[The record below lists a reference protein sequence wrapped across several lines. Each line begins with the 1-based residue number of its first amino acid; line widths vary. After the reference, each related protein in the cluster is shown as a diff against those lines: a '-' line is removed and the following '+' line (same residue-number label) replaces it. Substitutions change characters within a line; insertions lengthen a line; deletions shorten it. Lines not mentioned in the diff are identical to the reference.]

1 MAMAPAN
8 YSGLANLMNL
18 QGVGVNPTSQLAYVP
33 SKDLMTRYQTIPNPS
48 TGIPQA
54 MGVTGMAEGGMP
66 SQQYPMQEEAMELA
80 NRGRYG
86 DTTLVHMTPGEV
98 QGLASLGQLTI
109 NPDTGL
115 PEAFSMKSLLP
126 IIGGIAGSFL
136 LPGVGTAL
144 GASALGATAI
154 GAGLG
159 TAAGGLL
166 AGQSLGEAAL
176 GGVMSGAMSF
186 GIGSLMAAPGLKE
199 GVTSTLSP
207 DVINAGMADPF
218 GEVLTTTAGKPL
230 AGLSGL
236 TQQTSAFEAFTPT
249 ISSDYIPPS
258 AYEMAAYNQQP
269 AMQALGGDFVNL
281 DSGPF
286 VPAYKGAGFPATAPS
301 VTPPSFAEMATLE
314 QAAAL
319 PTSSLTMTP
328 DTITPNYSL
337 EKAYEPNMLE
347 RTLLGRKATPA
358 GPLTPEQFS
367 NLGGVRSNLST
378 MELAKQKL
386 TDPLTYAPAGVAALT
401 GGFDDPYEYEE
412 PAARPPVDT
421 GFGDYRIVG
430 GEERNPETAK
440 EIQKRMLAGGVRP
453 SYFSPTQRYVRNAA
467 EGGIVGLQQGGMA
480 TPQAPS
486 AMAGML
492 TQPQPQQPLP
502 INVQVQPQQP
512 VMPQQ
517 PQPSMPMPQTGSGVA
532 PLPDQQKEFM
542 KLMDM
547 EDQLQSQKRSQS
559 TQALASLIGLGTDFA
574 SNQYPQTSPSGQ
586 AVQPPPTPPMNYGSQ
601 VNLGATGGFAQ
612 GGMINRA
619 EGGPTRG
626 QFNDFM
632 KNISNTPVGL
642 FMRISGLD
650 KQFESRLPV
659 GGGGGGA
666 ESMNRLLSRDVYSNN
681 AGSVVPASVQSP
693 GGAESMN
700 QLLSNPVY
708 SKQAATG
715 GFLGYNQGGMPS
727 QSQPYFEGQVQG
739 PGDGQSDEVA
749 FRVNGGQIDGAMLS
763 PDEYVLAADV
773 VSAIGNGSS
782 DAGAA
787 KLDQFMKG
795 VRQDAYGTTKQMQ
808 PFNNQG
814 LTNLVA

>member
-18 QGVGVNPTSQLAYVP
+18 QGVGVNPNSQLAYVP

-98 QGLASLGQLTI
+98 QGLSSLGQLTI

-115 PEAFSMKSLLP
+115 PEAFNMKSLLP

-186 GIGSLMAAPGLKE
+186 GIGSLMGAGDVAGALKPADQIASEGFAAQ
-199 GVTSTLSP
+199 LSP
-207 DVINAGMADPF
+207 GYVGTGPTGVSTVGQAMTASQAPAGSMIGTADV
-218 GEVLTTTAGKPL
+218 
-230 AGLSGL
+230 
-236 TQQTSAFEAFTPT
+236 
-249 ISSDYIPPS
+249 
-258 AYEMAAYNQQP
+258 
-269 AMQALGGDFVNL
+269 
-281 DSGPF
+281 
-286 VPAYKGAGFPATAPS
+286 AP
-301 VTPPSFAEMATLE
+301 
-314 QAAAL
+314 
-319 PTSSLTMTP
+319 
-328 DTITPNYSL
+328 
-337 EKAYEPNMLE
+337 K
-347 RTLLGRKATPA
+347 TLLGFEVSSPVVKGQVYNPSQLLEMGVTPSTAT
-358 GPLTPEQFS
+358 
-367 NLGGVRSNLST
+367 T
-378 MELAKQKL
+378 MDIAKQKL
-386 TDPLTYAPAGVAALT
+386 TDPLTYAPLGVAALT

-421 GFGDYRIVG
+421 GFGDYRIEG
-430 GEERNPETAK
+430 GDERNPETSE

-453 SYFSPTQRYVRNAA
+453 SYFSPTQRYVRNDAPNETSSIKRNVFDSDKFKNVA

-492 TQPQPQQPLP
+492 AQP
-502 INVQVQPQQP
+502 QPQQP

-517 PQPSMPMPQTGSGVA
+517 PQPSMPMPPQQMGSGVA

-559 TQALASLIGLGTDFA
+559 TQALASLIGLGTNFA

-601 VNLGATGGFAQ
+601 VNMGLAAGG
-612 GGMINRA
+612 
-619 EGGPTRG
+619 
-626 QFNDFM
+626 
-632 KNISNTPVGL
+632 
-642 FMRISGLD
+642 
-650 KQFESRLPV
+650 
-659 GGGGGGA
+659 
-666 ESMNRLLSRDVYSNN
+666 
-681 AGSVVPASVQSP
+681 
-693 GGAESMN
+693 
-700 QLLSNPVY
+700 
-708 SKQAATG
+708 
-715 GFLGYNQGGMPS
+715 
-727 QSQPYFEGQVQG
+727 QPYFEGQVQG

-749 FRVNGGQIDGAMLS
+749 FRVDGGQIDGAMLS
-763 PDEYVLAADV
+763 PQEYVLAADV

>member
-1 MAMAPAN
+1 MAPAN

-115 PEAFSMKSLLP
+115 PEAFNMKSLLP

-136 LPGVGTAL
+136 LPGIGTAL
-144 GASALGATAI
+144 GAGSLGATAI

-199 GVTSTLSP
+199 GATGVLSP
-207 DVINAGMADPF
+207 DVINAGVADPF

-236 TQQTSAFEAFTPT
+236 T
-249 ISSDYIPPS
+249 
-258 AYEMAAYNQQP
+258 
-269 AMQALGGDFVNL
+269 GGIE
-281 DSGPF
+281 P
-286 VPAYKGAGFPATAPS
+286 
-301 VTPPSFAEMATLE
+301 MATLE

-328 DTITPNYSL
+328 DVVTASPYYL

-378 MELAKQKL
+378 MDLAKQKL
-386 TDPLTYAPAGVAALT
+386 TDPLTYAPLGVAALT
-401 GGFDDPYEYEE
+401 GGFDDPYEYKE

-440 EIQKRMLAGGVRP
+440 EIQSRMLAGGVRP
-453 SYFSPTQRYVRNAA
+453 SYFGERRYVRNAA
-467 EGGIVGLQQGGMA
+467 EGGIIGLQQGGMP

-492 TQPQPQQPLP
+492 AQP
-502 INVQVQPQQP
+502 QPQQP

-517 PQPSMPMPQTGSGVA
+517 PQPSMPMPPQQMGSGVT

-559 TQALASLIGLGTDFA
+559 TQALASLIGLGTNFA

-612 GGMINRA
+612 GGM
-619 EGGPTRG
+619 
-626 QFNDFM
+626 
-632 KNISNTPVGL
+632 
-642 FMRISGLD
+642 
-650 KQFESRLPV
+650 
-659 GGGGGGA
+659 
-666 ESMNRLLSRDVYSNN
+666 
-681 AGSVVPASVQSP
+681 
-693 GGAESMN
+693 
-700 QLLSNPVY
+700 
-708 SKQAATG
+708 
-715 GFLGYNQGGMPS
+715 PS

-749 FRVNGGQIDGAMLS
+749 FRVDGGQIDGAMLS
-763 PDEYVLAADV
+763 PQEYVLAADV

>member
-33 SKDLMTRYQTIPNPS
+33 SKDLMTRYQTIPNPR

-115 PEAFSMKSLLP
+115 PEAFNMKSLLP

-136 LPGVGTAL
+136 LPGIGTAL

-236 TQQTSAFEAFTPT
+236 TGFESAAEGLA
-249 ISSDYIPPS
+249 
-258 AYEMAAYNQQP
+258 
-269 AMQALGGDFVNL
+269 GGIE
-281 DSGPF
+281 P
-286 VPAYKGAGFPATAPS
+286 
-301 VTPPSFAEMATLE
+301 MATLE
-314 QAAAL
+314 QAGTGVNFTVNGAAL

-328 DTITPNYSL
+328 DTITPSYSL

-367 NLGGVRSNLST
+367 NLGGVRSDL
-378 MELAKQKL
+378 
-386 TDPLTYAPAGVAALT
+386 
-401 GGFDDPYEYEE
+401 
-412 PAARPPVDT
+412 
-421 GFGDYRIVG
+421 
-430 GEERNPETAK
+430 
-440 EIQKRMLAGGVRP
+440 
-453 SYFSPTQRYVRNAA
+453 
-467 EGGIVGLQQGGMA
+467 LQW
-480 TPQAPS
+480 
-486 AMAGML
+486 
-492 TQPQPQQPLP
+492 
-502 INVQVQPQQP
+502 I
-512 VMPQQ
+512 
-517 PQPSMPMPQTGSGVA
+517 
-532 PLPDQQKEFM
+532 
-542 KLMDM
+542 
-547 EDQLQSQKRSQS
+547 
-559 TQALASLIGLGTDFA
+559 
-574 SNQYPQTSPSGQ
+574 
-586 AVQPPPTPPMNYGSQ
+586 
-601 VNLGATGGFAQ
+601 
-612 GGMINRA
+612 
-619 EGGPTRG
+619 
-626 QFNDFM
+626 
-632 KNISNTPVGL
+632 
-642 FMRISGLD
+642 
-650 KQFESRLPV
+650 
-659 GGGGGGA
+659 
-666 ESMNRLLSRDVYSNN
+666 
-681 AGSVVPASVQSP
+681 
-693 GGAESMN
+693 
-700 QLLSNPVY
+700 
-708 SKQAATG
+708 
-715 GFLGYNQGGMPS
+715 
-727 QSQPYFEGQVQG
+727 
-739 PGDGQSDEVA
+739 
-749 FRVNGGQIDGAMLS
+749 
-763 PDEYVLAADV
+763 
-773 VSAIGNGSS
+773 
-782 DAGAA
+782 
-787 KLDQFMKG
+787 
-795 VRQDAYGTTKQMQ
+795 
-808 PFNNQG
+808 
-814 LTNLVA
+814 

>member
-115 PEAFSMKSLLP
+115 PEAFNMKSLLP

-136 LPGVGTAL
+136 LPGAGTAL
-144 GASALGATAI
+144 GSGLGATAI

-159 TAAGGLL
+159 TTAGGLL
-166 AGQSLGEAAL
+166 AGQKPGDALLSGILSGGMSYVGGLAL
-176 GGVMSGAMSF
+176 GAE
-186 GIGSLMAAPGLKE
+186 GL
-199 GVTSTLSP
+199 TPLT
-207 DVINAGMADPF
+207 AGG
-218 GEVLTTTAGKPL
+218 GEIVTTAG
-230 AGLSGL
+230 GLD
-236 TQQTSAFEAFTPT
+236 PT
-249 ISSDYIPPS
+249 
-258 AYEMAAYNQQP
+258 AAAMAAGQGPTGAATVGQ
-269 AMQALGGDFVNL
+269 AMQAIDPTAAAMNVGDFGKLVTPETQL
-281 DSGPF
+281 ISKTVPTFEGYS
-286 VPAYKGAGFPATAPS
+286 VPAR
-301 VTPPSFAEMATLE
+301 
-314 QAAAL
+314 
-319 PTSSLTMTP
+319 
-328 DTITPNYSL
+328 
-337 EKAYEPNMLE
+337 EPNLIQ
-347 RTLLGRKATPA
+347 RALGIDAEPA
-358 GPLTPEQFS
+358 KIIPKSDLMGEVASRQ
-367 NLGGVRSNLST
+367 
-378 MELAKQKL
+378 L
-386 TDPLTYAPAGVAALT
+386 TDPLTYAPLGVAALT
-401 GGFDDPYEYEE
+401 GAFDDPYEYKE
-412 PAARPPVDT
+412 PARPPKDS
-421 GFGDYRIVG
+421 GFGDYSLVG
-430 GEERNPETAK
+430 GDERNPETSE
-440 EIQKRMLAGGVRP
+440 EIQSRMLAGGVRP
-453 SYFSPTQRYVRNAA
+453 SYFGERRYVRNAA
-467 EGGIVGLQQGGMA
+467 EGGLIGLQQGGMP

-492 TQPQPQQPLP
+492 AQP
-502 INVQVQPQQP
+502 QPQQP

-517 PQPSMPMPQTGSGVA
+517 PQPSMPMSPQQMGSGIA

-612 GGMINRA
+612 GGM
-619 EGGPTRG
+619 
-626 QFNDFM
+626 
-632 KNISNTPVGL
+632 
-642 FMRISGLD
+642 
-650 KQFESRLPV
+650 
-659 GGGGGGA
+659 
-666 ESMNRLLSRDVYSNN
+666 
-681 AGSVVPASVQSP
+681 
-693 GGAESMN
+693 
-700 QLLSNPVY
+700 
-708 SKQAATG
+708 
-715 GFLGYNQGGMPS
+715 PS

-749 FRVNGGQIDGAMLS
+749 FRVDGGQIDGAMLS
-763 PDEYVLAADV
+763 PQEYVLAADV

>member
-98 QGLASLGQLTI
+98 QGLSSLGQLTI

-115 PEAFSMKSLLP
+115 PEAFNMKSLLP

-136 LPGVGTAL
+136 LPGIGTAL
-144 GASALGATAI
+144 GAGALGSTAI

-199 GVTSTLSP
+199 GATGVLSP
-207 DVINAGMADPF
+207 DVINAGVADPF

-236 TQQTSAFEAFTPT
+236 T
-249 ISSDYIPPS
+249 
-258 AYEMAAYNQQP
+258 
-269 AMQALGGDFVNL
+269 GGIE
-281 DSGPF
+281 P
-286 VPAYKGAGFPATAPS
+286 
-301 VTPPSFAEMATLE
+301 MATLE

-328 DTITPNYSL
+328 DVVTASPYYL

-378 MELAKQKL
+378 MDLAKQKL

-421 GFGDYRIVG
+421 GFGDYRLEG
-430 GEERNPETAK
+430 GDERNPETSE

-453 SYFSPTQRYVRNAA
+453 SYFGERRYVRNAA
-467 EGGIVGLQQGGMA
+467 EGGLIGLQQGGMP

-492 TQPQPQQPLP
+492 AQP
-502 INVQVQPQQP
+502 QPQQP

-517 PQPSMPMPQTGSGVA
+517 PQPSMPMPPQQMGSGVT

-542 KLMDM
+542 KLMDT
-547 EDQLQSQKRSQS
+547 EDQVQSQKRSQS
-559 TQALASLIGLGTDFA
+559 TQALANLMGLGMNFA
-574 SNQYPQTSPSGQ
+574 GSQYPQTSPSGQ

-601 VNLGATGGFAQ
+601 VNLGLA
-612 GGMINRA
+612 
-619 EGGPTRG
+619 
-626 QFNDFM
+626 
-632 KNISNTPVGL
+632 
-642 FMRISGLD
+642 
-650 KQFESRLPV
+650 
-659 GGGGGGA
+659 GGG
-666 ESMNRLLSRDVYSNN
+666 
-681 AGSVVPASVQSP
+681 
-693 GGAESMN
+693 
-700 QLLSNPVY
+700 
-708 SKQAATG
+708 
-715 GFLGYNQGGMPS
+715 
-727 QSQPYFEGQVQG
+727 QPYFEGQVQG

-749 FRVNGGQIDGAMLS
+749 FRVDGGQVDGAMLS
-763 PDEYVLAADV
+763 PQEYVLAADV

>member
-115 PEAFSMKSLLP
+115 PEAFNMKSLLP

-136 LPGVGTAL
+136 LPGAGTAL
-144 GASALGATAI
+144 GSGLGATAI

-159 TAAGGLL
+159 TTAGGLL
-166 AGQSLGEAAL
+166 AGQKPGDALLSGILSGGMSYVGGLAL
-176 GGVMSGAMSF
+176 GAE
-186 GIGSLMAAPGLKE
+186 GL
-199 GVTSTLSP
+199 TPLT
-207 DVINAGMADPF
+207 AGG
-218 GEVLTTTAGKPL
+218 GEIVTTAG
-230 AGLSGL
+230 GLD
-236 TQQTSAFEAFTPT
+236 PT
-249 ISSDYIPPS
+249 
-258 AYEMAAYNQQP
+258 AAAMAAGQGPTGAATVGQ
-269 AMQALGGDFVNL
+269 AMQAIDPTAAAMNVGDFGKLVTPETQL
-281 DSGPF
+281 ISKTVPTFEGYS
-286 VPAYKGAGFPATAPS
+286 VPAR
-301 VTPPSFAEMATLE
+301 
-314 QAAAL
+314 
-319 PTSSLTMTP
+319 
-328 DTITPNYSL
+328 
-337 EKAYEPNMLE
+337 EPNLIQ
-347 RTLLGRKATPA
+347 RALGIDAEPA
-358 GPLTPEQFS
+358 KIIPKSDLMGEVASRQ
-367 NLGGVRSNLST
+367 
-378 MELAKQKL
+378 L
-386 TDPLTYAPAGVAALT
+386 TDPLTYAPLGVAALT
-401 GGFDDPYEYEE
+401 GAFDDPYEYKE
-412 PAARPPVDT
+412 PARPPKDS
-421 GFGDYRIVG
+421 GFGDYSLVG
-430 GEERNPETAK
+430 GDERNPETSE
-440 EIQKRMLAGGVRP
+440 EIQSRMLAGGVRP
-453 SYFSPTQRYVRNAA
+453 SYFGERRYVRNAA
-467 EGGIVGLQQGGMA
+467 EGGLIGLQQGGMP

-492 TQPQPQQPLP
+492 AQP
-502 INVQVQPQQP
+502 QPQQP

-517 PQPSMPMPQTGSGVA
+517 PQPSMPMSPQQMGSGIT

-612 GGMINRA
+612 GGM
-619 EGGPTRG
+619 
-626 QFNDFM
+626 
-632 KNISNTPVGL
+632 
-642 FMRISGLD
+642 
-650 KQFESRLPV
+650 
-659 GGGGGGA
+659 
-666 ESMNRLLSRDVYSNN
+666 
-681 AGSVVPASVQSP
+681 
-693 GGAESMN
+693 
-700 QLLSNPVY
+700 
-708 SKQAATG
+708 
-715 GFLGYNQGGMPS
+715 PS

-749 FRVNGGQIDGAMLS
+749 FRVDGGQIDGAMLS
-763 PDEYVLAADV
+763 PQEYVLAADV

>member
-33 SKDLMTRYQTIPNPS
+33 SKDLMTRYQTIPNPR

-80 NRGRYG
+80 DRGRYG

-115 PEAFSMKSLLP
+115 PEAFNMKSLLP

-136 LPGVGTAL
+136 LPGIGTAL
-144 GASALGATAI
+144 GAGALGSTAI

-186 GIGSLMAAPGLKE
+186 GIGSLMGAGDVAGALKPTPTDF
-199 GVTSTLSP
+199 VP
-207 DVINAGMADPF
+207 PPID
-218 GEVLTTTAGKPL
+218 TTAIPASYQGL
-230 AGLSGL
+230 AGQAGQVADFGSSAIDMGL
-236 TQQTSAFEAFTPT
+236 T
-249 ISSDYIPPS
+249 SS
-258 AYEMAAYNQQP
+258 
-269 AMQALGGDFVNL
+269 
-281 DSGPF
+281 
-286 VPAYKGAGFPATAPS
+286 
-301 VTPPSFAEMATLE
+301 
-314 QAAAL
+314 QAAVNIPGSI
-319 PTSSLTMTP
+319 PTAGSMIGTADVAP
-328 DTITPNYSL
+328 
-337 EKAYEPNMLE
+337 K
-347 RTLLGRKATPA
+347 TLLGFEVSSPVVKGQVYNPSQLLEMGVTPSTAT
-358 GPLTPEQFS
+358 
-367 NLGGVRSNLST
+367 T
-378 MELAKQKL
+378 MDIAKQKL
-386 TDPLTYAPAGVAALT
+386 TDPLTYAPLGVAALT
-401 GGFDDPYEYEE
+401 GGLEEPYKYEE

-430 GEERNPETAK
+430 GEERNSETPE
-440 EIQKRMLAGGVRP
+440 EIETRMLAGGVRP

-512 VMPQQ
+512 VIPQQ
-517 PQPSMPMPQTGSGVA
+517 PQPSMPMPQIGSGVA
-532 PLPDQQKEFM
+532 PLPDQQKEFI

-559 TQALASLIGLGTDFA
+559 TQALASLIGLGTDFV
-574 SNQYPQTSPSGQ
+574 SNQYPQTSPGGQ

-612 GGMINRA
+612 GGM
-619 EGGPTRG
+619 
-626 QFNDFM
+626 
-632 KNISNTPVGL
+632 L
-642 FMRISGLD
+642 
-650 KQFESRLPV
+650 
-659 GGGGGGA
+659 
-666 ESMNRLLSRDVYSNN
+666 
-681 AGSVVPASVQSP
+681 
-693 GGAESMN
+693 
-700 QLLSNPVY
+700 
-708 SKQAATG
+708 
-715 GFLGYNQGGMPS
+715 S

-739 PGDGQSDEVA
+739 SGDGQSDEVA
-749 FRVNGGQIDGAMLS
+749 FRVDGGQVDGAMLS

>member
-1 MAMAPAN
+1 MAPAN

-18 QGVGVNPTSQLAYVP
+18 QGVGVNPNSQLAYVP
-33 SKDLMTRYQTIPNPS
+33 SKDLMTRYQTIPNPR

-115 PEAFSMKSLLP
+115 PEAFNMKSLLP

-136 LPGVGTAL
+136 LPGIGTAL
-144 GASALGATAI
+144 GAGALGATAI

-199 GVTSTLSP
+199 GATGVLSP
-207 DVINAGMADPF
+207 DVINAGVADPF

-236 TQQTSAFEAFTPT
+236 TGFESGAEGL
-249 ISSDYIPPS
+249 
-258 AYEMAAYNQQP
+258 A
-269 AMQALGGDFVNL
+269 GGIE
-281 DSGPF
+281 P
-286 VPAYKGAGFPATAPS
+286 
-301 VTPPSFAEMATLE
+301 MATLE

-328 DTITPNYSL
+328 DVVTASPYYL

-367 NLGGVRSNLST
+367 NLGGVRSDLST
-378 MELAKQKL
+378 MDLAKQKL

-412 PAARPPVDT
+412 PAARPPKDS
-421 GFGDYRIVG
+421 GFGDYSLVG

-440 EIQKRMLAGGVRP
+440 EIQSRMLAGGVRP
-453 SYFSPTQRYVRNAA
+453 SYFSPTQRYVRNDAPNETSSIKRNVFDSDKFKNVA
-467 EGGIVGLQQGGMA
+467 EGGIVGLQQGGMP

-492 TQPQPQQPLP
+492 AQP
-502 INVQVQPQQP
+502 QPQQP

-517 PQPSMPMPQTGSGVA
+517 PQPSMPMSPQQMGSGIA

-559 TQALASLIGLGTDFA
+559 TQALASLIGLGTNFA

-612 GGMINRA
+612 GGM
-619 EGGPTRG
+619 
-626 QFNDFM
+626 
-632 KNISNTPVGL
+632 
-642 FMRISGLD
+642 
-650 KQFESRLPV
+650 
-659 GGGGGGA
+659 
-666 ESMNRLLSRDVYSNN
+666 
-681 AGSVVPASVQSP
+681 
-693 GGAESMN
+693 
-700 QLLSNPVY
+700 
-708 SKQAATG
+708 
-715 GFLGYNQGGMPS
+715 PS

-749 FRVNGGQIDGAMLS
+749 FRVDGGQIDGAMLS
-763 PDEYVLAADV
+763 PQEYVLAADV

>member
-18 QGVGVNPTSQLAYVP
+18 QGVGVNPASQLAYVP
-33 SKDLMTRYQTIPNPS
+33 SKDLMTRYQTIPNPR

-54 MGVTGMAEGGMP
+54 VGVTGMAEGGMP

-115 PEAFSMKSLLP
+115 PEAFNMKSLLP

-136 LPGVGTAL
+136 LPGIGTAL
-144 GASALGATAI
+144 GAGALGATAI

-186 GIGSLMAAPGLKE
+186 GIGSLMGAGDIAGALKPADQIASEGFAAQ
-199 GVTSTLSP
+199 LSP
-207 DVINAGMADPF
+207 GYVGTGPTGVSTVGQAMTASQAPAGSMIGTADV
-218 GEVLTTTAGKPL
+218 
-230 AGLSGL
+230 
-236 TQQTSAFEAFTPT
+236 
-249 ISSDYIPPS
+249 
-258 AYEMAAYNQQP
+258 
-269 AMQALGGDFVNL
+269 
-281 DSGPF
+281 
-286 VPAYKGAGFPATAPS
+286 AP
-301 VTPPSFAEMATLE
+301 
-314 QAAAL
+314 
-319 PTSSLTMTP
+319 
-328 DTITPNYSL
+328 
-337 EKAYEPNMLE
+337 K
-347 RTLLGRKATPA
+347 TLLGFEVSSPVVKGQVYNPSQLLEMGVTPSTAT
-358 GPLTPEQFS
+358 
-367 NLGGVRSNLST
+367 T
-378 MELAKQKL
+378 MDIAKQKL
-386 TDPLTYAPAGVAALT
+386 TDPLTYAPLGVAALT

-421 GFGDYRIVG
+421 GFGDYSLVG

-440 EIQKRMLAGGVRP
+440 EIQSRMLAGGVRP
-453 SYFSPTQRYVRNAA
+453 SYFGERRYVRNAA
-467 EGGIVGLQQGGMA
+467 EGGLIGLQQGGMP

-492 TQPQPQQPLP
+492 AQP
-502 INVQVQPQQP
+502 QPQQP

-517 PQPSMPMPQTGSGVA
+517 PQPSMPMPPQQMGSGVT

-559 TQALASLIGLGTDFA
+559 TQALASLIGLGTNFA
-574 SNQYPQTSPSGQ
+574 GSQYPQTSPSGQ

-612 GGMINRA
+612 GGM
-619 EGGPTRG
+619 
-626 QFNDFM
+626 
-632 KNISNTPVGL
+632 
-642 FMRISGLD
+642 
-650 KQFESRLPV
+650 
-659 GGGGGGA
+659 
-666 ESMNRLLSRDVYSNN
+666 
-681 AGSVVPASVQSP
+681 
-693 GGAESMN
+693 
-700 QLLSNPVY
+700 
-708 SKQAATG
+708 
-715 GFLGYNQGGMPS
+715 PS
-727 QSQPYFEGQVQG
+727 QIQPYFEGQVQG

-749 FRVNGGQIDGAMLS
+749 FRVDGGQIDGAMLS
-763 PDEYVLAADV
+763 PQEYVLAADV